1 MDAPRN
7 YQKEADKRRAS
18 YAYEKP
24 IQTLNLDRGPWN
36 RGPVRIGIREAR
48 FLTEHLEP
56 RL

>member
-24 IQTLNLDRGPWN
+24 IQILNLDRGPWN

-48 FLTEHLEP
+48 FLTQHLEP